1 MYKYRTYHDRVM
13 AKSDSFFIRAGIT
26 GLTGG
31 TITTANVDLGPY
43 VDALAK
49 TVLRV
54 HNISVQYNF
63 ANGSPEVALANS
75 EANVFWQLTTQDQTG
90 LVLAT
95 DRSLVS
101 SGQAQAAN
109 GSAVA
114 NTLTFFTDRTDI
126 APQEWEGGYLI
137 AVESLQLLGKAI
149 NFTAPCD
156 VSIVMECTS
165 ETMSQSAAMALA
177 LSQQ

>member
-1 MYKYRTYHDRVM
+1 M
-13 AKSDSFFIRAGIT
+13 AKSDSFFIRAGLT
-26 GLTGG
+26 GLTAGAY
-31 TITTANVDLGPY
+31 TTTSIDLGPY

-63 ANGSPEVALANS
+63 GNGAPELVVANGEGHAQ
-75 EANVFWQLTTQDQTG
+75 WQLTTQDQAA

-95 DRSLVS
+95 DRSVVS
-101 SGQAQAAN
+101 TGQATAAN

-114 NTLTFFTDRTDI
+114 NTFTFFTDRTDI
-126 APQEWEGGYLI
+126 APQEWENGYLI
-137 AVESLQLLGKAI
+137 AVESLQLAGLATG
-149 NFTAPCD
+149 FVQD
-156 VSIVMECTS
+156 VDISIVMECTS

>member
-1 MYKYRTYHDRVM
+1 M

-31 TITTANVDLGPY
+31 TFTASNVDLGPY

-63 ANGSPEVALANS
+63 ANGGPSVALAGPGT
-75 EANVFWQLTTQDQTG
+75 EAFAFWQLTTQDQAG

-95 DRSLVS
+95 DRSVVS
-101 SGQAQAAN
+101 SGQAQATNDSAN
-109 GSAVA
+109 PNAY
-114 NTLTFFTDRTDI
+114 TFYTDRTDI

-137 AVESLQLLGKAI
+137 AVESLQLAGQAT
-149 NFTAPCD
+149 NFQQPLD
-156 VSIVMECTS
+156 ISIVLECTS

>member
-1 MYKYRTYHDRVM
+1 M
-13 AKSDSFFIRAGIT
+13 AKSDSFFIRAGLT

-31 TITTANVDLGPY
+31 AFTTTSVDLGPY

-63 ANGSPEVALANS
+63 ANASPEIVLANGEGS
-75 EANVFWQLTTQDQTG
+75 AFWQLTTQDQTG

-101 SGQAQAAN
+101 SGQAQVAN
-109 GSAVA
+109 AQAVA
-114 NTLTFFTDRTDI
+114 NSYSFFTDRTDI

-137 AVESLQLLGKAI
+137 AVESLQLGGQATGFV
-149 NFTAPCD
+149 NPCD
-156 VSIVMECTS
+156 ISIVMECTS

>member
-1 MYKYRTYHDRVM
+1 M

-31 TITTANVDLGPY
+31 AFTTTNVDLGPY

-54 HNISVQYNF
+54 HNISVQYNYGGGGPSI
-63 ANGSPEVALANS
+63 ASGGPGTEGKA
-75 EANVFWQLTTQDQTG
+75 FWQLTTQDQADI
-90 LVLAT
+90 VLAT
-95 DRSLVS
+95 NRSLVS
-101 SGQAQAAN
+101 SGQAQATNDSSSAN
-109 GSAVA
+109 AY
-114 NTLTFFTDRTDI
+114 TFYTDRTDI

-137 AVESLQLLGKAI
+137 AVESLQLAGKATG
-149 NFTAPCD
+149 FELPLD

>member
-1 MYKYRTYHDRVM
+1 M
-13 AKSDSFFIRAGIT
+13 AKSDSFFIRAG
-26 GLTGG
+26 LTQLDNG
-31 TITTANVDLGPY
+31 TFTTTNVDLGPY

-63 ANGSPEVALANS
+63 NLNGPRVALAGPGT
-75 EANVFWQLTTQDQTG
+75 EAFAFWQLTTQDQAG
-90 LVLAT
+90 IVLAT
-95 DRSLVS
+95 DRSVVS
-101 SGQAQAAN
+101 SGQAQATNDTAN
-109 GSAVA
+109 PNAYS
-114 NTLTFFTDRTDI
+114 FYTDRTDI

-137 AVESLQLLGKAI
+137 AVESLQLAGLAN
-149 NFTAPCD
+149 NFSSPLD
-156 VSIVMECTS
+156 ISIVLECTS